1 LIRSTSPVPL
11 STILYPTST
20 FLSALYRSIVS
31 RSLNL
36 DLVSGTAKLLKID
49 CLSCFVA
56 SYAWLTL
63 LFKDLK
69 AAEMVDET

>member
-11 STILYPTST
+11 STILYPTSS

-36 DLVSGTAKLLKID
+36 DTVSDRAKLLKID

>member
-1 LIRSTSPVPL
+1 M
-11 STILYPTST
+11 LYPTSS

-56 SYAWLTL
+56 SHAWLAL